1 MRSGRRA
8 VLAVAGL
15 CLVLVGVGALSGRTG
30 GPITWVVTAGT
41 SMQPEI
47 DPGTL
52 VVVQRRVSYEVGDVV
67 AYRSAQLGQTV
78 LHRIIGVE
86 GDRLV
91 LRGDANDWVDPETPT
106 PDDVLGE
113 RALQLPG
120 AGRVLG
126 LLKSPLVLGI
136 AVGLIALPF
145 LGGSSGRSGVVP
157 RRRRSSSPP
166 TPGAPAPTA
175 AGKAFA
181 LPSSGPT
188 WTPDPDPEP
197 EAVAELTP
205 AGSAGTV
212 QNDAGF
218 LTVPEPLRVSPA
230 VEAAIAVAAGSA
242 LLLGA
247 LATVGPFV
255 ERPSAQRQAEHV
267 VTWSYDA
274 RVTPGLSYPDGVV
287 RTGDPL
293 YHRLVSAAEVSAELQ
308 VAVPPGVEVAGSW
321 RLAVTIADDSGW
333 RRPTYLGTPRPLA
346 SGTQSL
352 AVRVPTV
359 DLLDLA
365 KRAALE
371 AGAEPGSRRITVQ
384 AQITVT
390 GVDGQQ
396 QPLFSSPAI
405 DFTLDDRQA
414 RLVDAAQLE
423 QREQIP
429 LPASARPSEFAAL
442 GLRAPASQV
451 RLGALAM
458 GVLSLLVLGLL
469 RAARRNDDEDVR
481 IARAAGHLLVPM
493 TDLEEPDRTV
503 DVTDFASLAAIAARY
518 QRMVLYGDS
527 HGLRVYLVLDD
538 GVAYRYY
545 SAAAA
550 AAIDASSQREAD
562 EHPHGASWTLP
573 EPRSPEREPARR

>member
-1 MRSGRRA
+1 MRSGQRA

-15 CLVLVGVGALSGRTG
+15 CLVLVGIGVLSGRTG

-52 VVVQRRVSYEVGDVV
+52 VVVQRRDSYEVGDVV
-67 AYRSAQLGQTV
+67 AYRSTQLGQTV
-78 LHRIIGVE
+78 LHRIIDVE
-86 GDRLV
+86 DDRLV

-106 PDDVLGE
+106 LDDVLGE

-126 LLKSPLVLGI
+126 LLKHPLALGLV
-136 AVGLIALPF
+136 VGLIALPF
-145 LGGSSGRSGVVP
+145 LTGSPGRSGV
-157 RRRRSSSPP
+157 RLRQRRSSPP
-166 TPGAPAPTA
+166 QPGAPATTA
-175 AGKAFA
+175 AGRAFA
-181 LPSSGPT
+181 LPTAGPT
-188 WTPDPDPEP
+188 WTPDSDPEP
-197 EAVAELTP
+197 EP
-205 AGSAGTV
+205 AAAGPTSTGPGHG
-212 QNDAGF
+212 DAGF

-242 LLLGA
+242 LLIGA

-255 ERPSAQRQAEHV
+255 ERPSAQRQAEHA

-293 YHRLVSAAEVSAELQ
+293 FHRLVDGAEVSAELQ
-308 VAVPPGVEVAGSW
+308 VTAPAGVEVAGSW
-321 RLAVTIADDSGW
+321 RLGVTIADDSGW
-333 RRPTYLGTPRPLA
+333 RRSTYLGAPRPLTDGA
-346 SGTQSL
+346 QSL
-352 AVRVPTV
+352 AVRVPTLE
-359 DLLDLA
+359 LLDLA

-371 AGAEPGSRRITVQ
+371 AGAEPGSRRISVQ
-384 AQITVT
+384 AQISLTA
-390 GVDGQQ
+390 GVGGQQ
-396 QPLFSSPAI
+396 QSLFSSPGL
-405 DFTLDDRQA
+405 DFSLDDRQV
-414 RLVDAAQLE
+414 RLIDAAQLE

-429 LPASARPSEFAAL
+429 LPATARPSQFAAL

-451 RLGALAM
+451 RLGALTI
-458 GVLSLLVLGLL
+458 GVLSLLALGLL

-481 IARAAGHLLVPM
+481 IARAASHLLVPM

-503 DVTDFASLAAIAARY
+503 DVSDFASLAAIAARY

-550 AAIDASSQREAD
+550 AAIDATSPRDGD
-562 EHPHGASWTLP
+562 EHPHRASWTLP